1 MKETIKILEH
11 NLWEKINVDWV
22 DKMSA
27 ERKNYIAAER
37 AFIFWMKESTSQMLE
52 MQYGMVK
59 RRFDVIMKR
68 MPNRDDFRYE
78 QAYINAVKQVEI
90 DYNLPYYKKQKKR
103 LESVINIL
111 KQNNEWHG

>member
-27 ERKNYIAAER
+27 ERKNYIADER
-37 AFIFWMKESTSQMLE
+37 LFILWMKESNSD
-52 MQYGMVK
+52 MVETMYRIAKK
-59 RRFDVIMKR
+59 RVDGIMNR
-68 MPNRDDFRYE
+68 MPNRDDFKFE
-78 QAYINAVKQVEI
+78 QAYINAVKQIEI
-90 DYNLPYYKKQKKR
+90 DYELKYYKKQVSR
-103 LESVINIL
+103 LEKVINLL